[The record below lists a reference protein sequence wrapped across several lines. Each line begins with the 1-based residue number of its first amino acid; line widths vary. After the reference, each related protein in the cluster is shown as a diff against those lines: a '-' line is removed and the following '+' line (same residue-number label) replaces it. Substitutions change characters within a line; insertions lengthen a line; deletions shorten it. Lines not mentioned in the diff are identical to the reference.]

1 MERAAPYKQMEQR
14 INKIKHDLEA
24 RYRTDLESEVRRMKE
39 FELSK
44 MRMEEAAVYRDKLD
58 NFRSEMEH
66 LHIDK
71 VKELKQREQ
80 AAQDRLKSRE
90 QEIEKLAYEHRQK
103 VLKDE
108 ELMRYKDADV
118 KKTVEM
124 ELILVKNE
132 KERMSRQIREYEQ
145 RVNDVEQLKLRL
157 EKQHIEEVERFKS
170 EYQRQFKDQDF
181 DIHRRRLVVD
191 EEEHRIS
198 LEKERI
204 LQADTRLKVAET
216 EVTTLR
222 KENAELIKS
231 NSTSTKENYESKDQ
245 LKTLNS
251 NLKNMADAVA
261 SRERECSTLTEENRS
276 L

>member
-66 LHIDK
+66 LHIEK

-80 AAQDRLKSRE
+80 AASDRLKSRE

-157 EKQHIEEVERFKS
+157 EK
-170 EYQRQFKDQDF
+170 
-181 DIHRRRLVVD
+181 
-191 EEEHRIS
+191 
-198 LEKERI
+198 
-204 LQADTRLKVAET
+204 
-216 EVTTLR
+216 
-222 KENAELIKS
+222 
-231 NSTSTKENYESKDQ
+231 
-245 LKTLNS
+245 
-251 NLKNMADAVA
+251 
-261 SRERECSTLTEENRS
+261 
-276 L
+276 

>member
-145 RVNDVEQLKLRL
+145 RVNDVE
-157 EKQHIEEVERFKS
+157 
-170 EYQRQFKDQDF
+170 
-181 DIHRRRLVVD
+181 
-191 EEEHRIS
+191 
-198 LEKERI
+198 
-204 LQADTRLKVAET
+204 
-216 EVTTLR
+216 
-222 KENAELIKS
+222 
-231 NSTSTKENYESKDQ
+231 
-245 LKTLNS
+245 
-251 NLKNMADAVA
+251 
-261 SRERECSTLTEENRS
+261 
-276 L
+276 

>member
-1 MERAAPYKQMEQR
+1 MDQKLQRIDLEVKSQVDMERAAPYKQMESR
-14 INKIKHDLEA
+14 ILKIRAELEA
-24 RYRTDLESEVRRMKE
+24 RYKTDLESEVRRLKE

-44 MRMEEAAVYRDKLD
+44 MRMEEAAIYRDKLD
-58 NFRSEMEH
+58 NFRSEMEQM
-66 LHIDK
+66 HIDK
-71 VKELKQREQ
+71 VKELKLREQ

-108 ELMRYKDADV
+108 ELMRYRESDV

-124 ELILVKNE
+124 ELILVKGE

-181 DIHRRRLVVD
+181 DIHRRRL
-191 EEEHRIS
+191 
-198 LEKERI
+198 
-204 LQADTRLKVAET
+204 
-216 EVTTLR
+216 
-222 KENAELIKS
+222 
-231 NSTSTKENYESKDQ
+231 
-245 LKTLNS
+245 
-251 NLKNMADAVA
+251 
-261 SRERECSTLTEENRS
+261 
-276 L
+276 